1 MELCSDNLNNIIEE
15 KSKYFQRQSSEAMNS
30 IEFYIS
36 CQLFKEL
43 LESVGYLH
51 ESNPPI
57 IHRDLK
63 PHNIL
68 ITEESLN
75 GRFLKLCDFGLATFD
90 SLTTVSHS
98 VGKGTPKYMAPE
110 VANGTMSRTGYNIKA
125 DIFSLGVIAQEL
137 FNIDIYSSVLFNFNE
152 IIFKLNFILSSDD
165 VITDNEELR
174 PKLFEV
180 NERILK
186 MCYHMYRRRPTC
198 AELMSEYCQWGIECN
213 EVQNSVC
220 YQAQLNV
227 IQNQSDKF
235 FYKYLSEKLNLV
247 KP

>member
-1 MELCSDNLNNIIEE
+1 
-15 KSKYFQRQSSEAMNS
+15 MNS

-68 ITEESLN
+68 ITEESRN

-98 VGKGTPKYMAPE
+98 VGKGTPKYIAQE
-110 VANGTMSRTGYNIKA
+110 TLTAGSSTRTSYDTRA
-125 DIFSLGVIAQEL
+125 DIYSLGVIAQEL
-137 FNIDIYSSVLFNFNE
+137 FDIDI
-152 IIFKLNFILSSDD
+152 
-165 VITDNEELR
+165 
-174 PKLFEV
+174 
-180 NERILK
+180 
-186 MCYHMYRRRPTC
+186 
-198 AELMSEYCQWGIECN
+198 
-213 EVQNSVC
+213 NS
-220 YQAQLNV
+220 
-227 IQNQSDKF
+227 
-235 FYKYLSEKLNLV
+235 
-247 KP
+247 

>member
-1 MELCSDNLNNIIEE
+1 MKIILQLIFRFKSIDSQNFEDILKEVKILSKLSEVYVVRYYESWIESNSLYIQMELCSHNLKKVIEE
-15 KSKYFQRQSSEAMNS
+15 KSKCFQRQSSEAMNS

-68 ITEESLN
+68 ITEESRN

-98 VGKGTPKYMAPE
+98 VGKGTPQYMAPE
-110 VANGTMSRTGYNIKA
+110 VYEGYYSRIL
-125 DIFSLGVIAQEL
+125 IFSV
-137 FNIDIYSSVLFNFNE
+137 
-152 IIFKLNFILSSDD
+152 
-165 VITDNEELR
+165 
-174 PKLFEV
+174 
-180 NERILK
+180 
-186 MCYHMYRRRPTC
+186 
-198 AELMSEYCQWGIECN
+198 
-213 EVQNSVC
+213 
-220 YQAQLNV
+220 
-227 IQNQSDKF
+227 
-235 FYKYLSEKLNLV
+235 
-247 KP
+247 

>member
-1 MELCSDNLNNIIEE
+1 MSSQKFESILKEVRILTKLSEVYVVRYFESWIEGKCLYIQMELCSHNLKKVIEE
-15 KSKYFQRQSSEAMNS
+15 KPKCFQRQSSEAMNS

-68 ITEESLN
+68 ITEESRN

-98 VGKGTPKYMAPE
+98 VGKGTPQYMAPE
-110 VANGTMSRTGYNIKA
+110 IIIPTSKRTPYSTKA
-125 DIFSLGVIAQEL
+125 DVYSLGVIAQEL
-137 FNIDIYSSVLFNFNE
+137 FDIDI
-152 IIFKLNFILSSDD
+152 
-165 VITDNEELR
+165 
-174 PKLFEV
+174 
-180 NERILK
+180 
-186 MCYHMYRRRPTC
+186 
-198 AELMSEYCQWGIECN
+198 
-213 EVQNSVC
+213 NS
-220 YQAQLNV
+220 
-227 IQNQSDKF
+227 
-235 FYKYLSEKLNLV
+235 
-247 KP
+247 

>member
-1 MELCSDNLNNIIEE
+1 MDSQNFEDILKEVKILSKLSEVHVVRYYESWIESNSLYIQMELCSHNLKKVIEE
-15 KSKYFQRQSSEAMNS
+15 KPKCFERQSSEAMNS

-68 ITEESLN
+68 ITEESRN

-90 SLTTVSHS
+90 SFTTVSHS

-110 VANGTMSRTGYNIKA
+110 VIYSKLCRTPYDTKA
-125 DIFSLGVIAQEL
+125 DIFSLSVIAQEL
-137 FNIDIYSSVLFNFNE
+137 FDIDVYS
-152 IIFKLNFILSSDD
+152 
-165 VITDNEELR
+165 
-174 PKLFEV
+174 
-180 NERILK
+180 
-186 MCYHMYRRRPTC
+186 
-198 AELMSEYCQWGIECN
+198 
-213 EVQNSVC
+213 
-220 YQAQLNV
+220 
-227 IQNQSDKF
+227 
-235 FYKYLSEKLNLV
+235 
-247 KP
+247 